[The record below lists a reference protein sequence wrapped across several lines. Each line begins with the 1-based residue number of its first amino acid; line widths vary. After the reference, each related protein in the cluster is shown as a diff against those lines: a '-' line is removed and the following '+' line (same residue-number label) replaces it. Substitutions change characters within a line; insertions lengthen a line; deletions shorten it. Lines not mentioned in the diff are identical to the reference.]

1 MAKNEGVAKENMAE
15 RAIFLDRDNTIIA
28 NDGYLGDPAKVR
40 LMPGA
45 ATAIAALRRLDYR
58 VIVVSNQSGVARGLF
73 DENAVEAVNQEMC
86 KQLREQAGAHI
97 DASYYCPFHPD
108 AVKPEYKQDHP
119 WRKPQ
124 PGMLLQAAEDF
135 ALDLRQSWMVGD
147 QPRDVAAGASAG
159 CRTILVR
166 QSENPAP
173 DADPHGTAVTPN
185 FIVKS
190 LADAAR
196 VVAREGFNPPREAPP
211 VPLAVPPE
219 LPEPVSTAT
228 PLPVHP
234 PADAPVASSPAISN
248 DQVAVIE
255 QIVTRLSPNGPNKS
269 VESLRPVLEDIL
281 QELRRR
287 NREQQMPEFSLGRMA
302 AAIVQAFVPFFLFMA
317 AWDAI
322 AAAEVKNTP
331 GLWFWFTRTT
341 GQLTALM
348 WLLAAV
354 VFQVFVVALYN
365 NSKK

>member
-1 MAKNEGVAKENMAE
+1 MAE

-58 VIVVSNQSGVARGLF
+58 VIVVSNQSGVARGMF

-108 AVKPEYKQDHP
+108 AIKPEYKQDHP

-135 ALDLRQSWMVGD
+135 SLDLRQSWMVGD

-166 QSENPAP
+166 QMENPAP
-173 DADPHGTAVTPN
+173 DADPLGTAVTPN

-196 VVAREGFNPPREAPP
+196 VVAREGFNQLRESPPT
-211 VPLAVPPE
+211 PLAAPVEPPE
-219 LPEPVSTAT
+219 PAAPTANANADVAVQAPA

-234 PADAPVASSPAISN
+234 PAEPPAAAAPPAEHL
-248 DQVAVIE
+248 ATIE
-255 QIVTRLSPNGPNKS
+255 QIVSRISPNGPNKA
-269 VESLRPVLEDIL
+269 VEGLRPVLEDIL

-287 NREQQMPEFSLGRMA
+287 NREQQIPEFSLGRMT

-322 AAAEVKNTP
+322 AAAEVKNT
-331 GLWFWFTRTT
+331 GALWFWFTRTT

-354 VFQVFVVALYN
+354 VFQVFVMALYY